1 VQTRIKTRIAEHVS
15 SCGGNAVVVLDEVQ
29 KMLPGALEVLVPAL
43 DSRGSLSTYSRS
55 TSSDQR
61 PASATPE
68 KSLDYLQALS
78 PTRRHGDR
86 PERVVQVSTERV
98 IFILISDIGADKMIK
113 LVLEYGN
120 RTLIPRQLMRH
131 EVRASLDEQWSR
143 LRLGK
148 LVKEVVPY
156 LPLEPEHIRLIMRGK
171 LMHTASEY
179 RYKYWLD
186 LIVDPDVVFFLASPP
201 FVKYSV
207 FQAKMSSR
215 GGAIAN
221 VAAAISTDS
230 QCLNSPHC
238 DQSTTSSSNGG
249 SSTHPTAKTKIFA
262 TWGARSL
269 VNSGVW
275 MRCIISSSSIGDRH
289 SRPFNLTQVR
299 CRT

>member
-1 VQTRIKTRIAEHVS
+1 
-15 SCGGNAVVVLDEVQ
+15 
-29 KMLPGALEVLVPAL
+29 
-43 DSRGSLSTYSRS
+43 
-55 TSSDQR
+55 
-61 PASATPE
+61 
-68 KSLDYLQALS
+68 
-78 PTRRHGDR
+78 
-86 PERVVQVSTERV
+86 VQVSTERV

-120 RTLIPRQLMRH
+120 RTLIPRQLIRH

-179 RYKYWLD
+179 RYNYWLD

-221 VAAAISTDS
+221 VPAATDS
-230 QCLNSPHC
+230 QCLNSPNC
-238 DQSTTSSSNGG
+238 DQSITTSSSSSDGG

-269 VNSGVW
+269 VNAGAW
-275 MRCIISSSSIGDRH
+275 MRCIISFFSLIGD
-289 SRPFNLTQVR
+289 
-299 CRT
+299 

>member
-1 VQTRIKTRIAEHVS
+1 
-15 SCGGNAVVVLDEVQ
+15 
-29 KMLPGALEVLVPAL
+29 MLPGALEVLVPAL
-43 DSRGSLSTYSRS
+43 DSRGSLSTYSPPSRS
-55 TSSDQR
+55 TSSAQQ
-61 PASATPE
+61 PASATPGM
-68 KSLDYLQALS
+68 SLDHRQAWS
-78 PTRRHGDR
+78 PTRRAGHEDG

-120 RTLIPRQLMRH
+120 RTLIPRQLIRH

-179 RYKYWLD
+179 RYSYWLD
-186 LIVDPDVVFFLASPP
+186 LIVDPDVVLFLASPP

-207 FQAKMSSR
+207 FQAKMSSPPPR
-215 GGAIAN
+215 GGVAIA
-221 VAAAISTDS
+221 AAAPAATES
-230 QCLNSPHC
+230 QCLNSPNC
-238 DQSTTSSSNGG
+238 DQSSNSNGGG
-249 SSTHPTAKTKIFA
+249 SSTHPTTKTKIFA

-269 VNSGVW
+269 VNAGA
-275 MRCIISSSSIGDRH
+275 
-289 SRPFNLTQVR
+289 
-299 CRT
+299 

>member
-1 VQTRIKTRIAEHVS
+1 MQNRIKARIAEHVS

-29 KMLPGALEVLVPAL
+29 KVLPGALEVLVPAL

-55 TSSDQR
+55 ATTSDQR
-61 PASATPE
+61 PASSTPE
-68 KSLDYLQALS
+68 KSLDHPQAWS
-78 PTRRHGDR
+78 PTRQHEDR
-86 PERVVQVSTERV
+86 PERAVQVSTERV

-120 RTLIPRQLMRH
+120 RTLIPRQVIRH

-156 LPLEPEHIRLIMRGK
+156 LPLEPEHIRMIMRGK

-179 RYKYWLD
+179 RYNYWLD
-186 LIVDPDVVFFLASPP
+186 LIVDPNVVHFLASPP

-215 GGAIAN
+215 GGAMAN
-221 VAAAISTDS
+221 FPAAADS
-230 QCLNSPHC
+230 QCLNSPNC
-238 DQSTTSSSNGG
+238 DQSTSNNSNNGG

-269 VNSGVW
+269 VNAGTWV
-275 MRCIISSSSIGDRH
+275 REIISFFTIGDRH
-289 SRPFNLTQVR
+289 RSTLSAYVS
-299 CRT
+299 

>member
-1 VQTRIKTRIAEHVS
+1 M
-15 SCGGNAVVVLDEVQ
+15 VVLDEVQ
-29 KMLPGALEVLVPAL
+29 KVLPGALEVLVPAL

-55 TSSDQR
+55 ISSDQR

-68 KSLDYLQALS
+68 KSLPQAWS
-78 PTRRHGDR
+78 PTRRHDDR
-86 PERVVQVSTERV
+86 SERVVQVSTERV

-120 RTLIPRQLMRH
+120 RTLIPRQLIRH

-171 LMHTASEY
+171 LMRTASEY
-179 RYKYWLD
+179 RYNYWLD

-207 FQAKMSSR
+207 FQAKMNSR

-221 VAAAISTDS
+221 VPAAAATDS
-230 QCLNSPHC
+230 QCLNSPNC
-238 DQSTTSSSNGG
+238 DQSTTSSSSDGG
-249 SSTHPTAKTKIFA
+249 SSTPQTAKTKIFA

-269 VNSGVW
+269 VNAGAW
-275 MRCIISSSSIGDRH
+275 MRCIISFFSSIGD
-289 SRPFNLTQVR
+289 
-299 CRT
+299 

>member
-1 VQTRIKTRIAEHVS
+1 MQTRIKARIAEHVS

-29 KMLPGALEVLVPAL
+29 KVLPGALEVLVPAL

-55 TSSDQR
+55 ISSHQR

-68 KSLDYLQALS
+68 KSLDHPQAWS
-78 PTRRHGDR
+78 PTRRHEDR
-86 PERVVQVSTERV
+86 SERVVQVSTERV

-120 RTLIPRQLMRH
+120 RTLIPRQLIRH

-179 RYKYWLD
+179 RYNYWLD

-221 VAAAISTDS
+221 VPAATDS
-230 QCLNSPHC
+230 QCLNSPNC
-238 DQSTTSSSNGG
+238 DQSITTTSSSSDGG

-269 VNSGVW
+269 VNAGAW
-275 MRCIISSSSIGDRH
+275 MRCIISFFSLIGD
-289 SRPFNLTQVR
+289 
-299 CRT
+299 